1 LNLKYA
7 WFVVCVSLVA
17 TKAAAAIPDS
27 TGVFHG
33 CYNVLTGSTRL
44 IDGTNCGLLERHVAW
59 QQTGLPGPQGPQG
72 PQGPAGPS
80 GSAKIIVG
88 FESFGAPNI
97 PHAPNSEAL
106 TFATSKTFTA
116 AANGTCNIGL
126 TAFVA
131 DDALPLLEMYP
142 TYLNNEST
150 WTRYAERAEL
160 IGSDSIVQGS
170 TVVGIRIDAGHTYT
184 FGLTLKTYEDAVSP
198 LATAKAAVTW
208 TCVYD

>member
-1 LNLKYA
+1 LKYA
-7 WFVVCVSLVA
+7 WLIVCVSLVA
-17 TKAAAAIPDS
+17 SKAAAAIPDA

-44 IDGTNCGLLERHVAW
+44 IDGTSCGFLERHVAW

-72 PQGPAGPS
+72 PAGPP
-80 GSAKIIVG
+80 GSDAKVIVG
-88 FESFGAPNI
+88 FESFSLPNV
-97 PHAPNSEAL
+97 PSAPNSSAT
-106 TFATSKTFTA
+106 TFATSKSFTA
-116 AANGTCNIGL
+116 TANGTCNIGL

-131 DDALPLLEMYP
+131 DDSMPFLEMFP
-142 TYLNNEST
+142 TYLRDEST
-150 WTRYAERAEL
+150 WTRFAERAEL
-160 IGSDSIVQGS
+160 IGRDSIVQGS

-208 TCVYD
+208 TCAYD